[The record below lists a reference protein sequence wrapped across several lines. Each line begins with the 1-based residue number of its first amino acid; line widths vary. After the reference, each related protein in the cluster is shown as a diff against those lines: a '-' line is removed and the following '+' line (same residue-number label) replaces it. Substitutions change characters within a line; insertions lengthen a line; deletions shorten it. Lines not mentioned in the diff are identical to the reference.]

1 MFRALL
7 HGLFAVALIS
17 LMTAAAPGGAGAQ
30 ATDKQAAGE
39 QAASGYVAGIPD
51 LPLMPG
57 LTPLPESGLVFDK
70 PGGRIVE
77 AFAEGSMTSKSV
89 RTFYDE
95 TLPQLGWRRET
106 PGAYLRE
113 GERLSLDFS
122 QDAEGV
128 TVHFRLFPQ

>member
-7 HGLFAVALIS
+7 HGFFATVLFCLAALPG
-17 LMTAAAPGGAGAQ
+17 LAAA
-30 ATDKQAAGE
+30 QAAGDDG
-39 QAASGYVAGIPD
+39 AGDGYVAGIAD

-57 LTPLPESGLVFDK
+57 LKALPDSGLVFDK

-77 AFAEGSMTSKSV
+77 AFAEGAMTRQSV
-89 RTFYDE
+89 VAFYDE
-95 TLPQLGWRRET
+95 TLPQLGWQREA

-113 GERLSLDFS
+113 GERLKLDLS
-122 QDAEGV
+122 QDARGI